1 MELNKIKRQTHF
13 VAGFSFQGK
22 RTSNVGED
30 LLTAKVAGEDTELLD
45 GVPVVFNGEL
55 QEVDVCDAGDTPDAI
70 LYSRIS
76 EDLTDFEWIQTDILR
91 DEVKPGDPATIVLFK
106 TGGIIRTRLAD
117 ADTLTAGDEVEVGDI
132 DTEDAYV
139 VADTGDVVGKVID
152 VENEFVTI
160 LLK

>member
-117 ADTLTAGDEVEVGDI
+117 GDLETGDEVEVGDI
-132 DTEDAYV
+132 DNEDAYIE
-139 VADTGDVVGKVID
+139 AGDGDVIGKVID
-152 VENEFVTI
+152 VEDEFVTI